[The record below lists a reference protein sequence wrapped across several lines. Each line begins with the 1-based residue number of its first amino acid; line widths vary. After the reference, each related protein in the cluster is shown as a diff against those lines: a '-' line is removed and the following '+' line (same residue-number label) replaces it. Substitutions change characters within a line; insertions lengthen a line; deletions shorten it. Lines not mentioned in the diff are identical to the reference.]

1 MACGHYPKGL
11 RMIWLR
17 PGLART
23 GPFPAALAA
32 DTDTPVLDAALF
44 DVDGVLINVTGSYR
58 LSVIAASEY
67 IVRSVNGLAEAPEPL
82 ITDEDVAAFKRAG
95 GFNSDWDLTQALAA
109 LWTARLR
116 EWRGTPAADVPL
128 TEWAHRASVAAH
140 AGHGGLQWLQEA
152 LPASAIPPW
161 DQARWVHDEF
171 YWGAKL
177 LREVYGREPAYA
189 PDAPGVVTNEEL
201 LLVPNVLPAL
211 VRLGITRFGLI
222 TGRNGPEVAWVL
234 RRLIEG
240 SGLREDDPESVVGW
254 FESPHGRSPFRGI
267 VPSDVFTKPDP
278 RALAHAVAMVEARGA
293 VYVGDTADDLA
304 VVLRYRKALQ
314 PRDASLPP
322 VLAVMIAEGP
332 TADLYRERGADILL
346 SHIRELPE
354 ALAAL
359 GAHAA
364 DES

>member
-1 MACGHYPKGL
+1 
-11 RMIWLR
+11 MIWLR
-17 PGLART
+17 PGLSRT

-32 DTDTPVLDAALF
+32 DADTPTPVLDAALF
-44 DVDGVLINVTGSYR
+44 DVDGVLIDVTGSYR

-67 IVRSVNGLAEAPEPL
+67 IVRSVNGLAEALGPL

-116 EWRGTPAADVPL
+116 EWHGTPEAEVPL
-128 TEWAHRASVAAH
+128 IEWARRASEAARE
-140 AGHGGLQWLQEA
+140 GRGGLQWLHETV
-152 LPASAIPPW
+152 PASAIPPW
-161 DQARWVHDEF
+161 DEARWIHDEF
-171 YWGAKL
+171 YWGATL
-177 LREVYGREPAYA
+177 LREVYGREPRYA

-201 LLVPNVLPAL
+201 LLVPDVLPAL
-211 VRLGITRFGLI
+211 VRMGITRFGLI

-234 RRLIEG
+234 RHLTEG
-240 SGLREDDPESVVGW
+240 SGLREDDPGSVVGW
-254 FESPHGRSPFRGI
+254 FESAHGRSPFRGI
-267 VPSDVFTKPDP
+267 VPSDVFSKPDP
-278 RALAHAVAMVEARGA
+278 RALAHAVTTVEARGA

-304 VVLRYRKALQ
+304 VVLRYRGELQ
-314 PRDASLPP
+314 PQDASLPP

-332 TADLYRERGADILL
+332 TADVYRERGADILL

-359 GAHAA
+359 RPQAA
-364 DES
+364 GDGR